1 MIIRIYKIVSYVL
14 LYKLLVDLILSRSCT
29 QRNVCPKFSQIGFR
43 MTIQSL
49 RTGSHGP
56 WNVLWF
62 AVFEHGDFHT
72 YIYISCYIRTFS
84 IPPTG
89 QQANPKVHYSQ
100 VSNVVDAVSG
110 SVTNCTSDRSTSHVY
125 GWFFMKLPR
134 TTYGWPLLETL
145 LHRDIES
152 LERRVEKS
160 TYGSFFRMLERVS
173 KDILYRTYLLRV
185 FAYLFWGCFLL
196 LVIPIKKSRC
206 IH

>member
-1 MIIRIYKIVSYVL
+1 MCAQNFRRLVSGWQSRVCELEAMAHEMFY
-14 LYKLLVDLILSRSCT
+14 DLPFLNMVISI
-29 QRNVCPKFSQIGFR
+29 PI
-43 MTIQSL
+43 
-49 RTGSHGP
+49 
-56 WNVLWF
+56 
-62 AVFEHGDFHT
+62 

>member
-1 MIIRIYKIVSYVL
+1 
-14 LYKLLVDLILSRSCT
+14 
-29 QRNVCPKFSQIGFR
+29 

-49 RTGSHGP
+49 RKGSHGP
-56 WNVLWF
+56 WNVRWF
-62 AVFEHGDFHT
+62 AVFEHGDFHS
-72 YIYISCYIRTFS
+72 YNIYIHIMLVCQKVDFLVLSQSHQQVNRP
-84 IPPTG
+84 IPRFIT
-89 QQANPKVHYSQ
+89 SQ

-152 LERRVEKS
+152 LEKREEKS
-160 TYGSFFRMLERVS
+160 IYGSFFRMLERVS